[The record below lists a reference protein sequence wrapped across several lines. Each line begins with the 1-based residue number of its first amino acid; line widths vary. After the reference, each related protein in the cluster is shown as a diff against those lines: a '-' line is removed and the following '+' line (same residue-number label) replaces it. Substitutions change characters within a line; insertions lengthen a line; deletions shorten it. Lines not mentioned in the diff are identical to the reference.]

1 MKKWIIFLLVVG
13 VVLAGGGYGAWYLF
27 AAGRS
32 DNPYRTETVT
42 RGDLL
47 ATISATGT
55 VEPQDVIDVG
65 AQVAGQITKF
75 GTDADGKPIYYGSR
89 VLGPHRDSSGAWV
102 DGTAL
107 AFIDEKLYKAK
118 VDQSQAKYEQAIAQV
133 AEAEANVKKSEADV
147 QQSQAKFDQA
157 KQDWDRAQGLF
168 LSKSLSQSDY
178 DMYKA
183 AFDTTKAA
191 LALSKAALVLAQVSV
206 KDSQANQ
213 NSALATLEQ
222 DKINLGYCT
231 ITSPVDGV
239 IIDRRVTL
247 GQTVQ
252 SSFNTPS
259 LFLIARDL
267 SVIDV
272 WASVNEADIGRIK
285 IGQTVKFTADGCPGE
300 TFDEGKVHWV
310 RLNATMTNNV
320 VTYTVEVETKN
331 PPDETA
337 GRSLPFKLL
346 PYLTANLKFQV
357 EERKDVLTV
366 SNEALRWKP
375 QQNQITPS
383 ARKPARPPREQGGP
397 DQSKEKADPSRG
409 VVWVRDGAYVRPVK
423 VKLGLSDGARTEIMD
438 GIDEGAE
445 IVTGDAPQG
454 NNSGGATNPFTPQLF
469 QRRS

>member
-1 MKKWIIFLLVVG
+1 MRKWILIVLVTG

-32 DNPYRTETVT
+32 DNPFRTETVT

-65 AQVAGQITKF
+65 AQVAGQIIEF
-75 GTDADGKPIYYGSR
+75 GKDEDGKPIYYGSR
-89 VLGPHRDSSGAWV
+89 VRGPYRDSAGEWHE
-102 DGTAL
+102 GTAL
-107 AFIDEKLYKAK
+107 ALIDKKLYQAK
-118 VDQSQAKYEQAIAQV
+118 VDQSEAKYNQAVAQV
-133 AEAEANVKKSEADV
+133 AESEASVKRSEADV
-147 QQSQAKFDQA
+147 QQSQAKYDQA
-157 KQDWDRAQGLF
+157 KQDWDRAEGLIVT
-168 LSKSLSQSDY
+168 KSLSQSDY

-183 AFDTTKAA
+183 AYNTNKAA
-191 LALSKAALVLAQVSV
+191 LALSKAALVQAQVSV
-206 KDSQANQ
+206 KDFEANREC
-213 NSALATLEQ
+213 AKATLEQ

-231 ITSPVDGV
+231 ITSPVNGV

-267 SVIDV
+267 KRITV

-300 TFDEGKVHWV
+300 TFIGKVDWV
-310 RLNATMTNNV
+310 RLNATMTQNV
-320 VTYTVEVETKN
+320 VTYTVEVLTDN

-357 EERKDVLTV
+357 EERKNVLTV

-375 QQNQITPS
+375 QPNQITPS

-397 DQSKEKADPSRG
+397 DQSKEKADPTRG
-409 VVWVRDGAYVRPVK
+409 VVWVRDGSYVRPVK

-445 IVTGDAPQG
+445 IVTGDAPLG